1 MRACKRQARF
11 IRRSLM
17 TAVMAFAMI
26 MTVAA
31 ATATLV
37 AVVMLVAAATATLVA
52 VAMLMTMSTTAAR
65 GALGLRDL
73 ARKEDVHDVV
83 AVARRTGIDV
93 DAGLSEGVN
102 SPAADAAADKHVD
115 AACREHA
122 GKSATTCEDTTL
134 PSSTS

>member
-1 MRACKRQARF
+1 MAA
-11 IRRSLM
+11 M
-17 TAVMAFAMI
+17 MAFAII

-31 ATATLV
+31 TTATLV
-37 AVVMLVAAATATLVA
+37 AVLVVVAAAAAALVA

-73 ARKEDVHDVV
+73 ARKEDVHDVI
-83 AVARRTGIDV
+83 AATRRTGIDV

-115 AACREHA
+115 AARREHA
-122 GKSATTCEDTTL
+122 GKSTMT
-134 PSSTS
+134 STV